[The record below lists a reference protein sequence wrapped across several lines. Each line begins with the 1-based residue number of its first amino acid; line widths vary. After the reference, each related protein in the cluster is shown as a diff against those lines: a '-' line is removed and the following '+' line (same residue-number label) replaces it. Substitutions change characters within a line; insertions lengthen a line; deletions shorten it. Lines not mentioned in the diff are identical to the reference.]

1 MAKDILY
8 ASKNQI
14 GTITLNRP
22 DVLNALSLEMVEM
35 LHDIFDQVKN
45 YTDLKVLLLESSGK
59 HFMAGGDVNL
69 FATLTSKPRD
79 RQDAMRPLM
88 KVVHELIEKMI
99 GCDLPIVTKVQGATA
114 GFGMSLVMASD
125 IVIMS
130 EDAKMHPAYIHLGL
144 SPDGLFSYHL
154 PKAVGIKQAM
164 YMSLLGEPISA
175 SKAYEFGL
183 VSKVVPPEQ
192 MDAAVKE
199 VIDAVSCMS
208 QKAIRH
214 TKHLIND
221 SFNESRSRH
230 SKRELQ
236 AFEDCIGS
244 EEFVTNVMKFIQ
256 KQSH

>member
-45 YTDLKVLLLESSGK
+45 DTDLKVLLLDGGK

-99 GCDLPIVTKVQGATA
+99 GCDLPIVTKSKVQQQA
-114 GFGMSLVMASD
+114 GMSLLMASD

-208 QKAIRH
+208 QNKY
-214 TKHLIND
+214 D
-221 SFNESRSRH
+221 
-230 SKRELQ
+230 
-236 AFEDCIGS
+236 
-244 EEFVTNVMKFIQ
+244 IQ
-256 KQSH
+256 SIL